1 MNKDKKPF
9 AYYRKVVRNSMIN
22 EFRQNAN
29 AGNHIVSVGD
39 DLYSLDNG
47 NEVNENTIERQIE
60 AKSPE
65 DWLMFIE
72 NSRLHEAL
80 KHLTN
85 DQLALLFQL
94 NVKGYSQTE
103 LAEIY
108 GITPPAINFR
118 LKTIYRKIKK
128 YLEKP

>member
-1 MNKDKKPF
+1 MNKDKKPI

-39 DLYSLDNG
+39 DLYSLTNG
-47 NEVNENTIERQIE
+47 VKENDNTIERQIE

-72 NSRLHEAL
+72 NPKLHEAL
-80 KHLTN
+80 KHLST
-85 DQLALLFQL
+85 DQLELLFL
-94 NVKGYSQTE
+94 LDVKGYTQME
-103 LAEIY
+103 LAAFY
-108 GITPPAINFR
+108 GIKHQSLSDR
-118 LKTIYRKIKK
+118 LQKIYKKIKN
-128 YLEKP
+128 YL